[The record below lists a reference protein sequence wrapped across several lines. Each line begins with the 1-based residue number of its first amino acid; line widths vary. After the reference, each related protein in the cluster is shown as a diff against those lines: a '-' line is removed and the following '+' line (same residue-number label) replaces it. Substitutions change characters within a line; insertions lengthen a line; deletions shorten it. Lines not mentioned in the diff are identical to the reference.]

1 MHSGGKLLKTDES
14 TETTRFVAAGSAT
27 LADILEK
34 KGTEVVTVD
43 HESPVSYAVK
53 QMCLHKVGSV
63 VVVECD
69 KPVGLFTERDL
80 MHRIVNEARN
90 PDHTPLGMVMTAPFA
105 VAKPELCIREAAEL
119 MSDNRIRHL
128 PVSNEGRLIGMISS
142 GDILA
147 WKLAEQELS
156 MKFLENYFFLH

>member
-1 MHSGGKLLKTDES
+1 MLKTDFNA
-14 TETTRFVAAGSAT
+14 ETTKLMAAGIAT
-27 LADILEK
+27 LAAILER

-43 HESPVSYAVK
+43 HESSVSDAVH

-80 MHRIVNEARN
+80 MHRIINEGLI
-90 PDHTPLGMVMTAPFA
+90 PDNTPLGMVMTAPFA
-105 VAKPELCIREAAEL
+105 VAKPELSIREAAEV

-128 PVSNEGRLIGMISS
+128 PVCVEGRLIGMVSS

-147 WKLAEQELS
+147 WKLAEQERS